1 VKILWVSF
9 APSDTLGLSSLVD
22 LMNHSDVESVAT
34 ESTILGPFYVPDS
47 PMREFGESMVE
58 TPLAGALLDVWQNA
72 ATGFYAGAA
81 ARCSRAGRHPW
92 RAAHIHVKVSADGYT
107 PITTH
112 VFDRASDYLDSDA
125 CDHGE
130 HSPLTV
136 PLARST

>member
-1 VKILWVSF
+1 MKILWVSF

-72 ATGFYAGAA
+72 ATGFYAVQQPDVRG
-81 ARCSRAGRHPW
+81 RVGIRGEPRTSMSRFPPTGTRRSPPTCSTAP
-92 RAAHIHVKVSADGYT
+92 ATIST
-107 PITTH
+107 PMPAIT
-112 VFDRASDYLDSDA
+112 
-125 CDHGE
+125 E
-130 HSPLTV
+130 
-136 PLARST
+136 STRP